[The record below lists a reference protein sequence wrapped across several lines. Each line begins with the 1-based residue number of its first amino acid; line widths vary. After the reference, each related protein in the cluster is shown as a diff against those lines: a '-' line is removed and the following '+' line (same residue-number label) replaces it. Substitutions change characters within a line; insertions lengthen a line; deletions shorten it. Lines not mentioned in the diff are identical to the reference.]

1 MKGRKT
7 ALDWSRGPTEEIP
20 ACRNDNDIAGRTTG
34 TSVLPA
40 KAICLAKNSAIS
52 FSRLPDRRPL
62 AVRNDSSVASQALPC
77 PPLPWRD
84 ALLAGG
90 ERELLPER
98 MLYFVLTAT
107 TVASLVLAFLQLRSL
122 EAGWASFVG
131 LVGRIGSWCDPS
143 V

>member
-1 MKGRKT
+1 MKNT
-7 ALDWSRGPTEEIP
+7 ITDLNSSRRPTETISV
-20 ACRNDNDIAGRTTG
+20 CRNDSDIAGRRTG

-107 TVASLVLAFLQLRSL
+107 TVASLVLAFWQLRSL
-122 EAGWASFVG
+122 ESGWASFVE
-131 LVGRIGSWCDPS
+131 LVGRIVS
-143 V
+143 